1 MTVTHASARA
11 SDVRVISLLS
21 LAHGSSHFF
30 HLILPPLFPWLKAE
44 FALSYAEL
52 GLLMSV
58 FFVVSCIVQAASG
71 FLVDRIGA
79 RPVLFVGVGLLAL
92 SAVVL
97 SQSNGYGL
105 LMLGAVIAG
114 CGNGVFHPVDYTLIN
129 HKVSVPRLP
138 YAYSAHG
145 VTGYLGWAVA
155 PVFMAGIAA
164 LADWRIALLCAAV
177 LETLILLVLWFNRG
191 DLIDDAEHRR
201 ASAIKAA
208 EEANPGRAPQSAL
221 AFLKLAAV
229 WLCWLFFFFSMIAM
243 AGIQSFAPSALN
255 QLYGI
260 PVTAGNFSITL
271 MALGS
276 AAGMIVGGI
285 MAAKLKMPDRIVG
298 TCLFVCAVIGFLIGA
313 EWVTAALVPGLFFII
328 GCGLGIAA
336 PSRDMMIRSATPQGV
351 SGSVYGI
358 VYSGIDLG
366 AAVGPLLFGIL
377 LDAGKPN
384 SLFLG
389 VAFLQLLLILTAV
402 KVAAS
407 NANTAMPK
415 TQQ

>member
-92 SAVVL
+92 SAIVL
-97 SQSNGYGL
+97 SQSNGYSIL
-105 LMLGAVIAG
+105 LLGAVIAG
-114 CGNGVFHPVDYTLIN
+114 FGNGVFHPVDYTLIN
-129 HKVSVPRLP
+129 HKVSAPRLP

-145 VTGYLGWAVA
+145 VTGYLGWAAA

-164 LADWRIALLCAAV
+164 LSDWRIALLCAAV

-191 DLIDDAEHRR
+191 DLIDDAKHRR

-208 EEANPGRAPQSAL
+208 EEANPGRIPQGAF
-221 AFLKLAAV
+221 AFLKLTSV

-260 PVTAGNFSITL
+260 PVTTGNFSITL
-271 MALGS
+271 LALGS
-276 AAGMIVGGI
+276 AAGMILGGV

-298 TCLFVCAVIGFLIGA
+298 TCLFACAVIGLLIGA

-336 PSRDMMIRSATPQGV
+336 PSRDMMIRSATPQGI

-358 VYSGIDLG
+358 IYSGIDLG

-377 LDAGKPN
+377 LDAERPN
-384 SLFLG
+384 TLFFG
-389 VAFLQLLLILTAV
+389 VAFLQLILILTAV
-402 KVAAS
+402 KVVAS
-407 NANTAMPK
+407 NANAAMPK
-415 TQQ
+415 TQ